1 MSINSTLRKEGIN
14 VISQLN
20 TMQINS
26 IASNISE
33 KLSKAF
39 PEHNID
45 KSDLFISIARL
56 NMYIAEMPNDMAA
69 AKYFYKNNSI
79 YFSKDMN
86 LEDLSTLAV
95 HECLHF
101 MQEVKNKYGK
111 LIRLGLYSLDK
122 SHSGIGL
129 NEAAVQYMASI
140 ATEAATDSV
149 KYYNMEISTISPD
162 YYPLQTALLNEMIY
176 FTGTY
181 PLYHSTLYSNDV
193 FKNTFATIAG
203 YKTFT
208 KIEKNFDLILEY
220 ESILSEETYNLSVC
234 SEELKSI
241 NKIKRIN
248 SRIADLKAIIL
259 EKTLETQNL
268 IILNCFGNTLNSIR
282 SLEDIEKFEQN
293 LYNFRHVIIT
303 TDNYNFYNDF
313 YIDMMSKIE
322 EKKEFILKYG
332 NILNMDSLTQELANI
347 NEVTYGVQ
355 FFKRMFKKLS
365 LLFEDKIREKD
376 Y

>member
-1 MSINSTLRKEGIN
+1 MSINSTLKKEGIN

-20 TMQINS
+20 TMQINQ

-45 KSDLFISIARL
+45 QSDLFISIARL
-56 NMYIAEMPNDMAA
+56 NMYIAEMPNDAA

-79 YFSKDMN
+79 YFSSDIN
-86 LEDLSTLAV
+86 LEDLNTLAV

-101 MQEVKNKYGK
+101 IQEVTNKHGK
-111 LIRLGLYSLDK
+111 LLRLGLYDLEK
-122 SHSGIGL
+122 GHSGLGL

-140 ATEAATDSV
+140 ATDAPMDTA

-162 YYPLQTALLNEMIY
+162 YYPLQTALLSEMIY

-181 PLYHSTLYSNDV
+181 SLFHSTLYSNDV

-203 YKTFT
+203 YKAFE

-220 ESILSEETYNLSVC
+220 ESMLAEETYNLSVC

-248 SRIADLKAIIL
+248 SKIADLKAIIL
-259 EKTLETQNL
+259 EKTLETQN
-268 IILNCFGNTLNSIR
+268 IILLNCFGNNLNNIK
-282 SLEDIEKFEQN
+282 SLEDIQKFQQD

-303 TDNYNFYNDF
+303 TENYNFYNDF
-313 YIDMMSKIE
+313 YIDMMNKLE

-332 NILNMDSLTQELANI
+332 NILNMDSLTQELASI

-355 FFKRMFKKLS
+355 FFKRLFKKLS

-376 Y
+376 F

>member
-1 MSINSTLRKEGIN
+1 MSINSTLKKEGIN

-20 TMQINS
+20 TMQINQ

-45 KSDLFISIARL
+45 QSDLFISLARL
-56 NMYIAEMPNDMAA
+56 NMYIAEMPNDAA

-79 YFSKDMN
+79 YFSSDIN
-86 LEDLSTLAV
+86 LEDLNTLAV

-101 MQEVKNKYGK
+101 IQEVTNKHGK
-111 LIRLGLYSLDK
+111 LLRLGLYDLEK
-122 SHSGIGL
+122 GHSGLGL

-140 ATEAATDSV
+140 ATDAPMDTA

-162 YYPLQTALLNEMIY
+162 YYPLQTALLSEMIY

-181 PLYHSTLYSNDV
+181 SLFHSTLYSNDV

-203 YKTFT
+203 YKAFG

-220 ESILSEETYNLSVC
+220 ESMLAEETYNLSVC

-248 SRIADLKAIIL
+248 SKIADLKAIIL
-259 EKTLETQNL
+259 EKTLETQN
-268 IILNCFGNTLNSIR
+268 IILLNCFGNNLNNIK
-282 SLEDIEKFEQN
+282 SLEDIQKFQQD

-303 TDNYNFYNDF
+303 TENYNFYNDF
-313 YIDMMSKIE
+313 YIDMMNKLE

-332 NILNMDSLTQELANI
+332 NILNMDSLTQELASI

-355 FFKRMFKKLS
+355 FFKRLFKKLS

-376 Y
+376 F